1 MSKLVVNAIESK
13 NKITIPLSVNSDIN
27 VVAGKTYKLNN
38 ITVLSETQVLGK
50 NMPSGEIIGHND
62 EQTLYS
68 KTLNGFILT
77 NDITINTAI
86 DVDLPI
92 NSSAISFDS
101 PNKTG
106 IFEIDSTIGLEKV
119 KINSDL
125 EIAGYI
131 DLVNS
136 KEFKINGKAVLSS
149 KQVLGIT
156 RETNL
161 LNNDATI
168 SISALFGSQKS
179 GSYRFFDLI
188 DPRISGT
195 IFLKHNGELSEPD
208 VRVDSNSANVSTRA
222 NTINSLNIYI
232 ISNIVIF
239 ENKTGNTV
247 SLVVYGEV

>member
-13 NKITIPLSVNSDIN
+13 NKITIPLSINSDIN

-77 NDITINTAI
+77 NDININTAI

-119 KINSDL
+119 KINSDW
-125 EIAGYI
+125 
-131 DLVNS
+131 
-136 KEFKINGKAVLSS
+136 
-149 KQVLGIT
+149 
-156 RETNL
+156 
-161 LNNDATI
+161 
-168 SISALFGSQKS
+168 
-179 GSYRFFDLI
+179 
-188 DPRISGT
+188 
-195 IFLKHNGELSEPD
+195 
-208 VRVDSNSANVSTRA
+208 
-222 NTINSLNIYI
+222 IY
-232 ISNIVIF
+232 
-239 ENKTGNTV
+239 
-247 SLVVYGEV
+247 